1 MPLPTPKLDDRT
13 FAELMADAVAVIDR
27 TCPEWTDRNPSDP
40 GITLLETFA
49 YLTDTMLYR
58 LNRVPEKL
66 YVSLLNLVGAQVRP
80 PAAAAATL
88 TFTRADGA
96 IGAINIPAGTKIA
109 TNDGSVT
116 FMVTKAATLAADQK
130 SVTAPALHSD
140 TTEAEA
146 VGTGTGAPGQSVQVR
161 RPPIIAPSG
170 DGLDLIVGVEA
181 GSTELA
187 DGAVTR
193 TLGDKSYRIWRE
205 VVSFADAAP
214 TDCVYRVDRA
224 AGRIQFSPALAGE
237 GSTPLTAVPA
247 LGRDI
252 RAWYRGGGG
261 RAGNVAIGAL
271 TVFKTPITG
280 LAVTNL
286 ARAAGGAEAET
297 VQAAMR
303 RGPLELTSMRCAVTA
318 RDFERVAI
326 RVGAVAR
333 AKAYAQSQVWAHA
346 APGVVEILL
355 VPAVDATKLP
365 DAGVT
370 AQAVIAHRSEELR
383 ARVQAAVDERRPLG
397 VQTAVGWARV
407 RPVSVAA
414 RVVVSREED
423 APAVEAR
430 LRVRLNNLFSPL
442 RDEPFGQMLRASD
455 VYEAM
460 LADPS
465 VRYADQL
472 RLTIGEAPDKDVAD
486 LLRDPHQARTWF
498 AATNQSLH
506 RSLDDGGTWSA
517 VFHAD
522 GDRPLFVRRHRDRP
536 GLVALGVVRKAGGAI
551 HVSRDCGE
559 TWKTDA
565 AVFNSEVSDADWVDR
580 EGSPLLLIATGEGL
594 RQIKPF
600 GDAGPSPVVV
610 DKARDT
616 KGYYAVTTSVS
627 SAGVVQV
634 AVAARVK
641 GGVYLSALGGVSDSF
656 HSIGLVGQDIRSL
669 SVQRFNARDFL
680 WAATAA
686 EAGQQGAGAF
696 RVELRSGGADDPEG
710 FKPFNIGWQG
720 GSCEGLT
727 FADQWVFAGSNRG
740 GVLALDSSA
749 TGAAWRPAALD
760 AGLPIRD
767 TERLL
772 HVVSCVAAAPVAG
785 AAPMV
790 FAGGPMGV
798 YRSLDGAAHFTTAS
812 ATVFTDRIPL
822 PPNWLYCADQHRL
835 SVVIDEDT
843 GG

>member
-1 MPLPTPKLDDRT
+1 MPLPTPKLDDRS
-13 FAELMADAVAVIDR
+13 FADLMADAIKVIDR
-27 TCPEWTDRNPSDP
+27 SCPEWTDRNPSDP

-88 TFTRADGA
+88 TFTRTDGNA
-96 IGAINIPAGTKIA
+96 PTTIPVGTRVA
-109 TNDGSVT
+109 TSDGSVT
-116 FMVTKAATLAADQK
+116 FVVTQAATLATDEK
-130 SVTAPALHSD
+130 SVDAPALHSD
-140 TTEAEA
+140 VTEAES
-146 VGTGTGAPGQSVQVR
+146 VGAGTGAPGQSVQVK

-181 GSTELA
+181 DSADLA
-187 DGAVTR
+187 DGAVSR

-224 AGRIQFSPALAGE
+224 VGRILFAPALAGE
-237 GSTPLTAVPA
+237 GSTPLSVVPG

-252 RAWYRGGGG
+252 RVWYRGGGG
-261 RAGNVAIGAL
+261 RAGNVAPGAL
-271 TVFKTPITG
+271 TVFKTPIAG
-280 LAVTNL
+280 LAVTNA
-286 ARAAGGAEAET
+286 ARAAGGAEAES

-318 RDFERVAI
+318 RDFERVALA
-326 RVGAVAR
+326 VGAVAR

-355 VPAVDATKLP
+355 VPAVDPETLP

-370 AQAVIAHRSEELR
+370 AQAVVERRSEELR
-383 ARVQAAVDERRPLG
+383 TRVQKAVDGRRPLG
-397 VQTAVGWARV
+397 VQTSVGWARV

-430 LRVRLNNLFSPL
+430 LRVRLNKLFSPL
-442 RDEPFGQMLRASD
+442 RDEPFGQVLRASD

-472 RLTIGEAPDKDVAD
+472 RLTIGEAPDRDVSD

-498 AATNQSLH
+498 AATNQGLH
-506 RSLDDGGTWSA
+506 RSLDDGATWSV
-517 VFHAD
+517 VFKAD

-559 TWKTDA
+559 TWKTEA
-565 AVFNSEVSDADWVDR
+565 AVFNSDVSDADWLDR

-594 RQIKPF
+594 RQLKPF
-600 GDAGPSPVVV
+600 GDAGPAPVVV
-610 DKARDT
+610 DKTRDT
-616 KGYYAVTTSVS
+616 KGFYAVTTSVS

-656 HSIGLVGQDIRSL
+656 HPIGLSGQDVRSL

-680 WAATAA
+680 WAAVAA
-686 EAGQQGAGAF
+686 EAGQQGSGAF

-710 FKPFNIGWQG
+710 FKPFNVGWQG
-720 GSCEGLT
+720 GSCEGLA

-740 GVLALDSSA
+740 GVLALDTTVA
-749 TGAAWRPAALD
+749 APAWRAAPLD

-772 HVVSCVAAAPVAG
+772 HVVSSVAAAPVAG
-785 AAPMV
+785 GAPMV

-798 YRSLDGAAHFTTAS
+798 YRSLDGAQHFATAS

-822 PPNWLYCADQHRL
+822 PPNWLYCADQHHL
-835 SVVIDEDT
+835 SVVIDDDT

>member
-1 MPLPTPKLDDRT
+1 MPLPAPKLDDRSFT
-13 FAELMADAVAVIDR
+13 DLMADAIKVIDR
-27 TCPEWTDRNPSDP
+27 SCPEWTDRNPSDP
-40 GITLLETFA
+40 GITLLEAFA

-80 PAAAAATL
+80 PAAAATTL
-88 TFTRADGA
+88 TFTRTTGNAR
-96 IGAINIPAGTKIA
+96 IVIPAGARIA
-109 TNDGSVT
+109 TSDGSATFVVT
-116 FMVTKAATLAADQK
+116 QAATLAADQK
-130 SVTAPALHSD
+130 SVEAPALHCD
-140 TTEAEA
+140 MTEAEA
-146 VGTGTGAPGQSVQVR
+146 VGVGTGAPGQSVQVR

-181 GSTELA
+181 DNAELA
-187 DGAVTR
+187 DGAVSR

-214 TDCVYRVDRA
+214 TDCVYSVDRA
-224 AGRIQFSPALAGE
+224 AGRIQFAPALAGE
-237 GSTPLTAVPA
+237 GSTPLASVPA

-252 RAWYRGGGG
+252 RVWYRSGGG
-261 RAGNVAIGAL
+261 RAGNVVPGAL
-271 TVFKTPITG
+271 TVFKTPIAD

-286 ARAAGGAEAET
+286 AQAAGGADAET

-318 RDFERVAI
+318 RDFERVALS
-326 RVGAVAR
+326 VGAVAR

-355 VPAVDATKLP
+355 VPAVDVEKLP

-370 AQAVIAHRSEELR
+370 AQTVIERRSEELR
-383 ARVQAAVDERRPLG
+383 ARVQKAVDQRRPLG

-430 LRVRLNNLFSPL
+430 LRTRLNKLFSPL
-442 RDEPFGQMLRASD
+442 RDEPFGQVLRASD

-472 RLTIGEAPDKDVAD
+472 RLTIGEAPDRDVSD

-498 AATNQSLH
+498 AATNQGLH
-506 RSLDDGGTWSA
+506 RSLDDGGTWSV
-517 VFHAD
+517 VFKAE

-559 TWKTDA
+559 TWKTEA

-580 EGSPLLLIATGEGL
+580 EGSPLLLIATAEGL
-594 RQIKPF
+594 RQLKPF
-600 GDAGPSPVVV
+600 GDAGPAPVVV

-616 KGYYAVTTSVS
+616 KGFYAVTASVS

-634 AVAARVK
+634 AVAARAK
-641 GGVYLSALGGVSDSF
+641 GGVYLSAMGGVSDSF
-656 HSIGLVGQDIRSL
+656 HSVGLVGQDIRSL
-669 SVQRFNARDFL
+669 TVQRFNARDFL
-680 WAATAA
+680 WAAAAA
-686 EAGQQGAGAF
+686 EAGQQGSGAF

-710 FKPFNIGWQG
+710 FKPFNVGWQG
-720 GSCEGLT
+720 GSCEGLA

-740 GVLALDSSA
+740 GVLALDTTVA
-749 TGAAWRPAALD
+749 APAWRAAPLD

-785 AAPMV
+785 GAPMV

-798 YRSLDGAAHFTTAS
+798 YRSLDGALHFATAS

-822 PPNWLYCADQHRL
+822 PPNWLYCADQHHL
-835 SVVIDEDT
+835 SVVIDDDT

>member
-66 YVSLLNLVGAQVRP
+66 YVTLLNLVGAQLRP
-80 PAAAAATL
+80 PSAAAVTL
-88 TFTRADGA
+88 TFSRTGGTTR
-96 IGAINIPAGTKIA
+96 ISIPVGTRVA
-109 TNDGSVT
+109 SSDGSVV
-116 FMVTKAATLAADQK
+116 FVVTQAAVLEANQT
-130 SVTAPALHSD
+130 SVDAPALQGGV
-140 TTEAEA
+140 TEAEA
-146 VGTGTGAPGQSVQVR
+146 VGVGTGAPGQSVQVR
-161 RPPIIAPSG
+161 HAPIIAPSG
-170 DGLDLIVGVEA
+170 DGLDLILGVEA
-181 GSTELA
+181 DSGELA
-187 DGAVTR
+187 DGGASR

-205 VVSFADAAP
+205 IE
-214 TDCVYRVDRA
+214 CVYRVDRA
-224 AGRIQFSPALAGE
+224 MGRIQFAPALAGE
-237 GSTPLTAVPA
+237 SSTPLTIVPA
-247 LGRDI
+247 LGREI

-261 RAGNVAIGAL
+261 RAGNVAPGVL
-271 TVFKTPITG
+271 TLFKTPIPD
-280 LAVTNL
+280 LAVTNA

-297 VQAAMR
+297 VQEALR

-318 RDFERVAI
+318 RDFERVAL

-355 VPAVDATKLP
+355 VPAVDPMALP
-365 DAGVT
+365 DEGVT
-370 AQAVIAHRSEELR
+370 AQAVIEHRSEELR
-383 ARVQAAVDERRPLG
+383 ARVQKAVDLRRPLG

-423 APAVEAR
+423 APSVEAR
-430 LRVRLNNLFSPL
+430 LRRRLNRLFSPL
-442 RDEPFGQMLRASD
+442 RDEPFGRMLRASD

-472 RLTIGEAPDKDVAD
+472 RLTIGEAPDRDVVD
-486 LLRDPHQARTWF
+486 LVRDPHQARTWF
-498 AATNQSLH
+498 AATNQSLN
-506 RSLDDGGTWSA
+506 RSLDDGATWSV
-517 VFHAD
+517 VFRAD
-522 GDRPLFVRRHRDRP
+522 ADRPLFVRRHRDRA
-536 GLVALGVVRKAGGAI
+536 GLVALGVARKTGGAI

-559 TWKTDA
+559 TWKLDA
-565 AVFNSEVSDADWVDR
+565 AVFNSEISDADWIDR
-580 EGSPLLLIATGEGL
+580 DGAPLLLIATAEGL
-594 RQIKPF
+594 RQFKPG
-600 GDAGPSPVVV
+600 GDAGPAPVVV

-616 KGYYAVTTSVS
+616 KGFYAVATSVS
-627 SAGVVQV
+627 PSGVVSV

-641 GGVYLSALGGVSDSF
+641 GGVYLSVQGGVSDSF
-656 HSIGLVGQDIRSL
+656 HSIGLADKDIRGL

-680 WAATAA
+680 WAAAAA
-686 EAGQQGAGAF
+686 EAGQQGSGAL
-696 RVELRSGGADDPEG
+696 RLELRSSGADDPEG
-710 FKPFNIGWQG
+710 FKAFNVGWQG
-720 GSCEGLT
+720 GSCEGLA

-740 GVLALDSSA
+740 GVLALDTTA
-749 TGAAWRPAALD
+749 AAPAWRPAPLD

-772 HVVSCVAAAPVAG
+772 HVVSSVAAAAAPG
-785 AAPMV
+785 GAPMV

-798 YRSLDGAAHFTTAS
+798 YRSLDGAAHFAS
-812 ATVFTDRIPL
+812 ASSTVFTDRIPL
-822 PPNWLYCADQHRL
+822 PPNWLYCADQHHL
-835 SVVIDEDT
+835 TVVIDEET

>member
-13 FAELMADAVAVIDR
+13 FAELMADAVKVIDR
-27 TCPEWTDRNPSDP
+27 SCPEWTDRNPSDP

-66 YVSLLNLVGAQVRP
+66 YVSLLNLVGAQIRP

-88 TFTRADGA
+88 TFTRTEGNAR
-96 IGAINIPAGTKIA
+96 ITIPAGARIA
-109 TNDGSVT
+109 TSDGSVI
-116 FMVTKAATLAADQK
+116 FVVTQAAVLEADQK
-130 SVTAPALHSD
+130 TVDAPALQCE
-140 TTEAEA
+140 TNEAES
-146 VGTGTGAPGQSVQVR
+146 VGAGTGAPGQSVQVR

-181 GSTELA
+181 DSGDLA
-187 DGAVTR
+187 DGAVSR

-205 VVSFADAAP
+205 VFSFADAAP
-214 TDCVYRVDRA
+214 TDCVYKVDRA
-224 AGRIQFSPALAGE
+224 TGRIQFAPAMAGE
-237 GSTPLTAVPA
+237 GSTPLSAVPA

-252 RAWYRGGGG
+252 RVWYRGGGG
-261 RAGNVAIGAL
+261 RAGNVAPGVL
-271 TVFKTPITG
+271 TVFKTPIAG
-280 LAVTNL
+280 LAVTN
-286 ARAAGGAEAET
+286 ASRAAGGAEAET

-318 RDFERVAI
+318 RDFERVALS
-326 RVGAVAR
+326 VGAVAR

-355 VPAVDATKLP
+355 VPAVDPETLP
-365 DAGVT
+365 DSGVT
-370 AQAVIAHRSEELR
+370 AQAVVERRSEELR
-383 ARVQAAVDERRPLG
+383 SRVQKAVDQRRPLG
-397 VQTAVGWARV
+397 VQTSVGWARV

-430 LRVRLNNLFSPL
+430 LRVRLNKLFSPL
-442 RDEPFGQMLRASD
+442 RDEPFGQVLRASD

-472 RLTIGEAPDKDVAD
+472 RLTIGEAPDRDVAD

-498 AATNQSLH
+498 AATNLGLH
-506 RSLDDGGTWSA
+506 RSLDDGNTWST
-517 VFHAD
+517 VFKAD

-536 GLVALGVVRKAGGAI
+536 GLLALGVVRKAGGAI

-559 TWKTDA
+559 TWKTEA
-565 AVFNSEVSDADWVDR
+565 AVFNSDVSDADWVDR

-594 RQIKPF
+594 RQLKPF
-600 GDAGPSPVVV
+600 GDAGPAPVVV

-616 KGYYAVTTSVS
+616 KGFYAVTTSVS

-641 GGVYLSALGGVSDSF
+641 GGVYLSALGGVSESF
-656 HSIGLVGQDIRSL
+656 HPIGLVNQDIRSL
-669 SVQRFNARDFL
+669 TVQRFNARDFL
-680 WAATAA
+680 WAAAAA
-686 EAGQQGAGAF
+686 EAGQQGSGAF

-720 GSCEGLT
+720 GSCEGLA
-727 FADQWVFAGSNRG
+727 FADQWAFAGSNRG
-740 GVLALDSSA
+740 GVLALD
-749 TGAAWRPAALD
+749 TTAAAPSWRAAPLD

-772 HVVSCVAAAPVAG
+772 HVVSSVAAAPVAG
-785 AAPMV
+785 GAPMV

-798 YRSLDGAAHFTTAS
+798 YRSLDGAQHFATTS

-822 PPNWLYCADQHRL
+822 PPNWLYCADQHHL
-835 SVVIDEDT
+835 SVVIDDDT